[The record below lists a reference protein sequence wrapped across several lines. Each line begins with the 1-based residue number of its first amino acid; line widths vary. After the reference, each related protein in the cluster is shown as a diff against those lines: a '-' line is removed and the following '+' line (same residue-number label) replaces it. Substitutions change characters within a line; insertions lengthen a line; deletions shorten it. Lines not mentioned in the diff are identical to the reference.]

1 MKLTVRVTEADLKEL
16 EELKKGNYLD
26 MINYHSSKQIA
37 VQSVKTIIY
46 EEIRRNLRVWIQN
59 IFSPFVT
66 AFLYFLIF
74 GYILGSKIGELNG
87 VPYVNFL
94 VPGFLVMPVMGAAF
108 GNGVFTTFMRKYFK
122 TMQYIQSAPVNVHS
136 FIIGITVSGVLR
148 GIVIA
153 FLIWVASV
161 IFTGSFYIYDP
172 IMAVV
177 ILVLVCTIFSL
188 AGMINAVYANTFEQ
202 INFIPTFILTPL
214 TYLSGIFFDVKT
226 LPSFFAN
233 LSLFNPI
240 AYVVSSFRYTFLGTP
255 EANLLGSV
263 VFFMAIIIAL
273 YIYVVILL
281 RKKLNLV

>member
-1 MKLTVRVTEADLKEL
+1 MKLTISISDSDLKEL
-16 EELKKGNYLD
+16 EKLKQGNYLD
-26 MINYHSSKQIA
+26 MINYHSKKQIA
-37 VQSVKTIIY
+37 VQSIKTIVF

-74 GYILGSKIGELNG
+74 GYILGSKIGDLNG

-94 VPGFLVMPVMGAAF
+94 VPGFLVIPVMGAAF

-122 TMQYIQSAPVNVHS
+122 TIQYIQSSPVNVHS
-136 FIIGITVSGVLR
+136 FIIGITISGVLR
-148 GIVIA
+148 GLIIA
-153 FLIWVASV
+153 LLIWLASV
-161 IFTGSFYIYDP
+161 IFTGSFVVANP
-172 IMAVV
+172 IMAIVV
-177 ILVLVCTIFSL
+177 LILVCTIFSL

-214 TYLSGIFFDVKT
+214 TYLSGIFFDVNT
-226 LPSFFAN
+226 LPTFFAK

-255 EANLLGSV
+255 YTNLLGSV
-263 VFFMAIIIAL
+263 LFFIGIIIAL
-273 YIYVVILL
+273 YIYVTMIL
-281 RKKLNLV
+281 RKHLNIS